1 MKKFNLFLIIGLACL
16 SLLFAVSCDNLE
28 GDWYDYIPLSIEG
41 VESEG
46 TSTYRISMDKEAHS
60 FTFNASCKKA
70 SFRDSKVM
78 YVAIYYRQDSLDQ
91 EDPAWEEDGID
102 TRDITEVGMSARWS
116 FGKIEMISMTDR
128 PEYRVTIDPNTTGFE
143 RFVHISIGETVH
155 AGNSITV
162 NQRAD

>member
-1 MKKFNLFLIIGLACL
+1 MEKTIGLFFRAFIACL
-16 SLLFAVSCDNLE
+16 SLLLAVSCEDLDGE
-28 GDWYDYIPLSIEG
+28 EYTFIPLSIEG

-46 TSTYRISMDKEAHS
+46 ATTYRISMDNEAHS
-60 FTFNASCKKA
+60 FTFMASCKKV

-128 PEYRVTIDPNTTGFE
+128 PEYLSLI
-143 RFVHISIGETVH
+143 HI
-155 AGNSITV
+155 
-162 NQRAD
+162 